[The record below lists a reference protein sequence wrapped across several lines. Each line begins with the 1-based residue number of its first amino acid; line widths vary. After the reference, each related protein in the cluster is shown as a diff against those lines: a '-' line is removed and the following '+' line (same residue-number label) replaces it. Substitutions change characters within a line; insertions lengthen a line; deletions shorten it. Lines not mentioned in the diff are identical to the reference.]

1 MVLKAPSLKARKRER
16 ATGTNPHGN
25 KNQKPT
31 VSYSHY
37 WQGLSHRKFLPF
49 PKVETLYMFP
59 HMQTKAQMLRKERM
73 NKKRQIEAFL
83 NSFKQ
88 VVTETE
94 KMEEATESDHLF

>member
-31 VSYSHY
+31 GSYSHN

-49 PKVETLYMFP
+49 PKVETPCMFP
-59 HMQTKAQMLRKERM
+59 HMQTKARSA
-73 NKKRQIEAFL
+73 KKRENEQ
-83 NSFKQ
+83 
-88 VVTETE
+88 E
-94 KMEEATESDHLF
+94 KAN